1 MGTVIQTDR
10 AWPDYEIERRIIEG
24 AGHTHVVGP
33 ARPVPA
39 AAIEELVATHDPQA
53 IMTCWAPVSAA
64 AIALPTQLNIV
75 QRVGVG
81 LDNIDVRA
89 ATKQGAWVANVPDY
103 CVGEVA
109 DHAVALLLDWARG
122 LTLLDSEVKAGRW
135 NPAAARLRRVAD
147 LTVGIVGQ
155 GPIGRATAL
164 RLQAFGC
171 TVLAS
176 THQSR
181 SSDAARIVSLDQLLK
196 RSNVLILHA
205 PLTDK
210 TRRLI
215 NAERLAQLPDG
226 AFLINVSRGPLVD
239 NAALLAALDSGKLS
253 GAGLDVID
261 GEPDPPRELVGRPNV
276 RVTPHV
282 GFSSGAA
289 IDDVRR
295 RSATNVV
302 RVLAGELPDFP
313 CNQP

>member
-1 MGTVIQTDR
+1 M
-10 AWPDYEIERRIIEG
+10 
-24 AGHTHVVGP
+24 
-33 ARPVPA
+33 
-39 AAIEELVATHDPQA
+39 
-53 IMTCWAPVSAA
+53 
-64 AIALPTQLNIV
+64 
-75 QRVGVG
+75 
-81 LDNIDVRA
+81 
-89 ATKQGAWVANVPDY
+89 
-103 CVGEVA
+103 
-109 DHAVALLLDWARG
+109 
-122 LTLLDSEVKAGRW
+122 
-135 NPAAARLRRVAD
+135 
-147 LTVGIVGQ
+147 GIVGQ